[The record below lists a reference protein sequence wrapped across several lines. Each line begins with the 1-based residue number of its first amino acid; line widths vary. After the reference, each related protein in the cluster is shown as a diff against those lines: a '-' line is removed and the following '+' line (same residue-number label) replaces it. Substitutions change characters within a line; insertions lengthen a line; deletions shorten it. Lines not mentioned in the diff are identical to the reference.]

1 MTNARI
7 ERLTREALGPQKNRT
22 YTKLDDT
29 VLRAVAIVVL
39 ILTVIA
45 IASWPREDGN
55 AQARRTAHSQQ
66 SVY

>member
-7 ERLTREALGPQKNRT
+7 ERLTREALGPQRSRT

-39 ILTVIA
+39 IVTVIA
-45 IASWPREDGN
+45 IASWPRDDAN
-55 AQARRTAHSQQ
+55 ARAPRTAHAQQ
-66 SVY
+66 SAS